1 MITTRSHVD
10 ESLMYLGQQQWM
22 LAGVKAKIEELQSGT
37 GDEYTIMCEVLMDM
51 LIPNIDPREKHA
63 HRLRDY
69 IKAVE
74 DEKWLDHLNSYDDFA
89 KALAADTIRGTSEF
103 LQKCRMFL
111 ECDIFYYERELRAS
125 ENKCDG

>member
-1 MITTRSHVD
+1 MFF
-10 ESLMYLGQQQWM
+10 SLWPRQAPAAAWPCSPRTAPAA
-22 LAGVKAKIEELQSGT
+22 AGDRAR
-37 GDEYTIMCEVLMDM
+37 
-51 LIPNIDPREKHA
+51 PHIDPREKHA